1 MEKALSKKPRT
12 VDSVILDENLANELI
27 ADARDF
33 LGASDWYAGV
43 GIPYRRGYLLHGPPG
58 CGKTSFCQ
66 ALAGALKLDICM
78 LTLTNK
84 RLDDN
89 KLAECLR
96 DAPTNAIVLLED
108 VDAVFVDRTVQNEN
122 RQSGVTFSGLLNA
135 LDGVASQEG
144 RLFFMTTNHIE
155 KLDPAL
161 IRPGRCDV
169 KVEVRRA
176 SRSQAHRL
184 FSRFFEGATDEDA
197 RAFADA
203 LPEYELSMAQ
213 LQGYLLEHKKDPA
226 GALTHAQQLLRSSK
240 PLNVDRMPIA
250 DHLRRV
256 GLEGWAPTFIHH
268 GYSFRAD
275 LRGVSIETVKSW
287 SGFLR
292 IDALACKR
300 MELLLA
306 ENDSLMAEYQLVDM
320 STAKDLFLAAFT
332 PETEPP
338 AVATPDR
345 PPFCDASAA
354 AVNID
359 DGGAIVA
366 TTEGKRAAVSATSK
380 ATISQLADRFCA
392 AIQRNGK
399 SAASVWQVR
408 RHLHLH
414 GHSAA
419 TAISTAAVLIEP
431 LVLSDAG
438 AGAGASRVDDLGTY
452 DFLRRAGLEKHAKA
466 LEVAGYCTARSLY
479 GLSEDTLKDD
489 CEIKDAIERKQ
500 LHRLFNADGADARM
514 LLAFTSP
521 DYARIRAA
529 ALTAFAKMDAGTSRF
544 TREATAAPLRATEL
558 AKVLCDRAG
567 HGLISL
573 GQLERFLDGLHK
585 FGSADE
591 VVEAARA
598 ELLNHS
604 RPVEAVEPAPEKPD
618 AWVYG
623 WLVEHQLE
631 SYAEAFIDNKLETK
645 EDLQLEPR
653 LDMMALAKMGVEKA
667 GDARRLLNLIKHL

>member
-1 MEKALSKKPRT
+1 MEGLAHRVPDGRAAGAANVDYAPANNNDVHWIHYKGAQILMHRNKGETVVTGWERVPMQMETLVLSSWGSHVGPLKALINDALHDSFEQQRDEMTVFVMADLWTGGWEKALSKKPRT

-332 PETEPP
+332 RKRSHPP
-338 AVATPDR
+338 WRRPIVPPFATRRR
-345 PPFCDASAA
+345 PPSTSTT
-354 AVNID
+354 
-359 DGGAIVA
+359 GGAIVA

-380 ATISQLADRFCA
+380 ATISQLADRLRA

-399 SAASVWQVR
+399 SAASVC
-408 RHLHLH
+408 
-414 GHSAA
+414 GPAA
-419 TAISTAAVLIEP
+419 TSTCTATQPPLPSPLAAVLIEP

-529 ALTAFAKMDAGTSRF
+529 ALTAFAK
-544 TREATAAPLRATEL
+544 
-558 AKVLCDRAG
+558 
-567 HGLISL
+567 
-573 GQLERFLDGLHK
+573 
-585 FGSADE
+585 
-591 VVEAARA
+591 
-598 ELLNHS
+598 
-604 RPVEAVEPAPEKPD
+604 
-618 AWVYG
+618 
-623 WLVEHQLE
+623 
-631 SYAEAFIDNKLETK
+631 
-645 EDLQLEPR
+645 
-653 LDMMALAKMGVEKA
+653 
-667 GDARRLLNLIKHL
+667 